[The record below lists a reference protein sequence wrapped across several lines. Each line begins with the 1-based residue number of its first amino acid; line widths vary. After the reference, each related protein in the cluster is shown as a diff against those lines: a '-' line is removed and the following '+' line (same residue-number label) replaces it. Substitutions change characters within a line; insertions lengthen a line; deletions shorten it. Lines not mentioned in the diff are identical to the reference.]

1 MSFRGKYS
9 KVKAAGTARKSGA
22 EKEFIMHINDETGH
36 GHTHEHTHE
45 HTHSHVHADGTV
57 HTHAHEHVHSHEH
70 THEHLHA
77 DGTVHTHS
85 HEAPKDADKV
95 KALLNYMVEHNE
107 HHADELA
114 DLLDMLPDK
123 AKDKLTKAIGTFEAA
138 NVELRAVLEELE

>member
-9 KVKAAGTARKSGA
+9 KVKAAGAARKSGA

-36 GHTHEHTHE
+36 GHTHEHSHE

-57 HTHAHEHVHSHEH
+57 HTH
-70 THEHLHA
+70 
-77 DGTVHTHS
+77 S
-85 HEAPKDADKV
+85 HEAPQDADKV

>member
-9 KVKAAGTARKSGA
+9 KVKAAGAARKSGA

-36 GHTHEHTHE
+36 GHTHEHSHE

-57 HTHAHEHVHSHEH
+57 HTHAHEHVHSHE
-70 THEHLHA
+70 
-77 DGTVHTHS
+77 
-85 HEAPKDADKV
+85 APQDADKV

>member
-9 KVKAAGTARKSGA
+9 KVKAAGAARKSGA
-22 EKEFIMHINDETGH
+22 EKEIIMHINDERGH
-36 GHTHEHTHE
+36 GHTHEHSHE

-57 HTHAHEHVHSHEH
+57 HTH
-70 THEHLHA
+70 
-77 DGTVHTHS
+77 S
-85 HEAPKDADKV
+85 HEAPQDADKV

>member
-1 MSFRGKYS
+1 
-9 KVKAAGTARKSGA
+9 
-22 EKEFIMHINDETGH
+22 MHINDETGH
-36 GHTHEHTHE
+36 GHTHEHSHE

-57 HTHAHEHVHSHEH
+57 HTH
-70 THEHLHA
+70 
-77 DGTVHTHS
+77 S
-85 HEAPKDADKV
+85 HEAPQDADKV